1 MRRREFITLLGG
13 AAAAWPLAARAER
26 AGKLP
31 TIGFLGAA
39 TASAWRPWTAVFVQ
53 RLGANPRLRGAARGR
68 DGRVRGQKLAAGV
81 GARVPRPCVRFHVPY
96 VQVPRKNDARAALP
110 PDRRAL
116 FSAP

>member
-1 MRRREFITLLGG
+1 MKDHRGASTMAWTLAFGQ
-13 AAAAWPLAARAER
+13 PEDRT
-26 AGKLP
+26 P
-31 TIGFLGAA
+31 TH
-39 TASAWRPWTAVFVQ
+39 W
-53 RLGANPRLRGAARGR
+53 LRGDARGR

-96 VQVPRKNDARAALP
+96 VQVPRKNDARAAFP